1 MLIEIVAET
10 CIITPRADEDHAD
23 TYIKDLRLNS
33 KVFFMRANSA
43 EKYKSACECI
53 YFPPKFPPY
62 CMMG

>member
-1 MLIEIVAET
+1 MLIEIIAET
-10 CIITPRADEDHAD
+10 YVINLHVDEDHAD
-23 TYIKDLRLNS
+23 AYIKDPRLIS

-53 YFPPKFPPY
+53 YFPKKFPPY